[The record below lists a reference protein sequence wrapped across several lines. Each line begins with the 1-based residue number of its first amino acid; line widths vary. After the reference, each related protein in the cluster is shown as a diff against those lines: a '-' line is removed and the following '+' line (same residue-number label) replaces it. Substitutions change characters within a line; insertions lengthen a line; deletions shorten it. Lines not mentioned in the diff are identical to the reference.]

1 MSKITDSRTPS
12 AVNFLRISQS
22 SRESVWIL
30 GKSVELGRRP
40 VMAARDV
47 LARDE
52 LEAMGM
58 VVVARVVVRSA
69 VGSIGGVVVRSA
81 AGSIGGVVS
90 FVEVAFVIA

>member
-1 MSKITDSRTPS
+1 
-12 AVNFLRISQS
+12 
-22 SRESVWIL
+22 
-30 GKSVELGRRP
+30 
-40 VMAARDV
+40 MAARDV

-58 VVVARVVVRSA
+58 VGVARVVVRSA
-69 VGSIGGVVVRSA
+69 AGSIGGVVVRSD